1 MFHPSF
7 LFLCG
12 DASGGFASQLQ
23 ICNSGQVRTHKGQA
37 TSVALLS
44 SLTATLAIR
53 QTDVVIIVN
62 VGGQSRPPLQGNSHE
77 HRPCSARCCAQKS
90 HAYSSAMLDRLN
102 ADLEKEQAAIGSL
115 LFFQIGALPEDAVN
129 FNSGTENIK
138 LQSVGADAHIRP
150 RVDVGID
157 PTKLKLSKVR
167 RTERRKFSVS
177 VLSAANLDN
186 QLPKLMRDV

>member
-23 ICNSGQVRTHKGQA
+23 ICNSGQVRTRKGQA

-53 QTDVVIIVN
+53 QTDVVTIVN
-62 VGGQSRPPLQGNSHE
+62 VGAQSRPPLQGNSHE

-90 HAYSSAMLDRLN
+90 HAYSSTMLDRLN
-102 ADLEKEQAAIGSL
+102 ADLEKEQADIGSL
-115 LFFQIGALPEDAVN
+115 LKTGALPEDAVN

-138 LQSVGADAHIRP
+138 
-150 RVDVGID
+150 
-157 PTKLKLSKVR
+157 
-167 RTERRKFSVS
+167 
-177 VLSAANLDN
+177 
-186 QLPKLMRDV
+186 